1 MVLNLNNFSAIIR
14 LATHPEQLWDMLVL
28 CREVAMRWANG
39 LDEQTS
45 FKDANEEELRAAFD
59 RAVKK
64 LLIRWGQ
71 LQSQLGNNVVRD

>member
-1 MVLNLNNFSAIIR
+1 
-14 LATHPEQLWDMLVL
+14 
-28 CREVAMRWANG
+28 MRWANG

-59 RAVKK
+59 RAVKE

-71 LQSQLGNNVVRD
+71 LQSQLGNNVVRN